1 MRNLTAD
8 MAAEF
13 SGESTSP
20 ALMADLVFDSGTV
33 RMWTGLGTLTWNDN
47 QYLGG
52 GNLIGLSTIEETQDL
67 VANGIVVSLSGVST
81 QNLALSLTENTRR
94 RPFRLYLGVVTTRQ
108 YIETEDGSGLVE
120 LEDGSGYIRLEN
132 SLVDSPYRIFSGL
145 MDVIE
150 SSNNADTHILRLSV
164 ENILLVGQRA
174 KLFRY
179 TDIDQKKTYQTDRG
193 LELINQLQDKE
204 LVW

>member
-13 SGESTSP
+13 AGESTSP

-33 RMWTGLGTLTWNDN
+33 RMWTGLGVLTWGEN
-47 QYLGG
+47 QYNGG
-52 GNLIGLSTIEETQDL
+52 GNLIGLSPIEETQEL
-67 VANGIVVSLSGVST
+67 VANGIVVSLSGVSS
-81 QNLALSLTENTRR
+81 QNLALALTEKTRR

-108 YIETEDGSGLVE
+108 YIETEPGDGLVE
-120 LEDGSGYIRLEN
+120 LEDGSGFIRIEN
-132 SLVDSPYRIFSGL
+132 TLIDSPYRIFSGL
-145 MDVIE
+145 MDVVE
-150 SSNNADTHILRLSV
+150 STNNADSHILRLSV
-164 ENILLVGQRA
+164 ENILLVGQRP

-179 TDIDQKKTYQTDRG
+179 TDIDQKKNYPTDSG
-193 LELINQLQDKE
+193 LDKINQLQDKE